1 MIGALVV
8 LYIWAAGLIAFGLVF
23 SYVTWR
29 YFKKAKEY
37 HKAQED
43 LLKAAEIKT
52 KKEYNK
58 IATLPF
64 KEFTDFLVVAF
75 SRMLILSSDANV
87 SESPGPNAHEEL
99 YMQALARLIE
109 YLGEETVTAIEY
121 YYGKGYLARWC
132 KEAYRYLEY
141 AGVATSIIKKER
153 DVASVAR
160 RISEGY

>member
-8 LYIWAAGLIAFGLVF
+8 LYIWAVGLIAFGLVF
-23 SYVTWR
+23 SYVAWR

-37 HKAQED
+37 HKVQED
-43 LLKAAEIKT
+43 LLKATEIKT

-75 SRMLILSSDANV
+75 SRVLILSSDANV

-109 YLGEETVTAIEY
+109 YLGEETVTALVQGSIPVPRV
-121 YYGKGYLARWC
+121 RWC
-132 KEAYRYLEY
+132 GHVHNQEG
-141 AGVATSIIKKER
+141 AGCSICRKTDK
-153 DVASVAR
+153 
-160 RISEGY
+160 